1 MAVPTEQAAQLPHF
15 FWCGAPLSSPS
26 MSTCAAICAA
36 SPWQGALAT
45 CLAGIKPIP
54 CAQVMAAAANPWK
67 GTATSTSQTS
77 RVRTS
82 VFTRGF

>member
-15 FWCGAPLSSPS
+15 FWCGSPLSSS
-26 MSTCAAICAA
+26 AVAICAA
-36 SPWQGALAT
+36 SPWQGALAS
-45 CLAGIKPIP
+45 CLAGIDAIP
-54 CAQVMAAAANPWK
+54 CAQAIAAAANPWK

-82 VFTRGF
+82 VFTR